1 MVAPL
6 FAGSNPPV
14 MDGEEPLIECDGP
27 AGRRLT
33 TMTVV
38 GRLLLTWL
46 CLFLMSYV
54 AEAQSRPGSFGV
66 GAVVASRGEIASGRL
81 EVAAGSDGGTF
92 IPISVAHGARPGPVL
107 ALIAGVHGSETTPIL
122 ALQQLLPKLDA
133 RQLSG
138 TVVLV
143 HAANVPSFLGRTIY
157 VGPVDGKN
165 LNRQFPGRA
174 DGTISERIAYTLTTE
189 VMRRADY
196 VVDIHSGDA
205 NEDLTPWTGFYA
217 KHGTPDVIRRSR
229 EMAVAFGLDFIV
241 EFPFAPAKPEEAI
254 YTGAAAVQLGKPSFD
269 VEVGRLGLIEPRNI
283 STVVEGLLS
292 VMRHLRMLDG
302 EPLRPASPWFIQR
315 RVNLAADDDGIF
327 YPLVHA
333 GAYVTKGMRL
343 GYVTDFHGRRTQD
356 IVATEIGA
364 VLSIVA
370 TPPVK
375 RGETIVVIAVA
386 ASAAPEPS
394 TP

>member
-1 MVAPL
+1 MTFMPRVLVAWL
-6 FAGSNPPV
+6 S
-14 MDGEEPLIECDGP
+14 
-27 AGRRLT
+27 
-33 TMTVV
+33 
-38 GRLLLTWL
+38 LLLVPLSAQGQPRTES
-46 CLFLMSYV
+46 FAIGPV
-54 AEAQSRPGSFGV
+54 A
-66 GAVVASRGEIASGRL
+66 ASRGEVASGRL
-81 EVAAGSDGGTF
+81 AVPAGSDGGTF
-92 IPISVAHGARPGPVL
+92 IPISVAHGVRPGPVL
-107 ALIAGVHGSETTPIL
+107 ALIAGIHGSETTPIL
-122 ALQQLLPKLDA
+122 ALQQLLPRLDA

-174 DGTISERIAYTLTTE
+174 DGTISERIAHTLTNE

-196 VVDIHSGDA
+196 VIDIHSGDA

-217 KHGTPDVIRRSR
+217 KHGTSDVIRRSR

-241 EFPFAPAKPEEAI
+241 EFPFAPAKPEEAV
-254 YTGAAAVQLGKPSFD
+254 YTGSAAVQLGKPSFD

-283 STVVEGLLS
+283 STVVDGLLS
-292 VMRHLRMLDG
+292 VMRHLRMLAG

-327 YPLVHA
+327 YPLVRA

-356 IVATEIGA
+356 IVATETGA

-375 RGETIVVIAVA
+375 RGETIAVIAVA
-386 ASAAPEPS
+386 APAAQEPS

>member
-1 MVAPL
+1 MTFMRRVL
-6 FAGSNPPV
+6 FA
-14 MDGEEPLIECDGP
+14 
-27 AGRRLT
+27 
-33 TMTVV
+33 
-38 GRLLLTWL
+38 WL
-46 CLFLMSYV
+46 CLLMMPYA
-54 AEAQSRPGSFGV
+54 AEAQPTTGSFAIGQ
-66 GAVVASRGEIASGRL
+66 VVASRGEVASGRL
-81 EVAAGSDGGTF
+81 DVTSGSDGSTF
-92 IPISVAHGARPGPVL
+92 IPISLAHGVRPGPVL
-107 ALIAGVHGSETTPIL
+107 ALIAGIHGSETTPIL
-122 ALQQLLPKLDA
+122 ALQQLLPRLDA

-143 HAANVPSFLGRTIY
+143 HAANVPSFLGRAIY

-174 DGTISERIAYTLTTE
+174 DGTISERIAYTLTNE

-269 VEVGRLGLIEPRNI
+269 VEVGRLGLIEPKNI
-283 STVVEGLLS
+283 TTVVDGLLS

-302 EPLRPASPWFIQR
+302 EPSRPASPWFIQR

-327 YPLVHA
+327 YPLVRA
-333 GAYVTKGMRL
+333 GAYVTKGARL
-343 GYVTDFHGRRTQD
+343 GYVTDFHGVKTQD
-356 IVATEIGA
+356 VVATEAGA
-364 VLSIVA
+364 VLSIIA

-386 ASAAPEPS
+386 APAAQKPSAP
-394 TP
+394 